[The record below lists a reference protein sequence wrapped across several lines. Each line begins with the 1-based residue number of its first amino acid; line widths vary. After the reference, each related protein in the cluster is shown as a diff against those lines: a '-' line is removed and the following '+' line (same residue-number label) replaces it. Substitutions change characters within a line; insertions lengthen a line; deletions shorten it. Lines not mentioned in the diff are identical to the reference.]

1 MCITRETKK
10 VLEKVR
16 SRSQQFFEVQEQEK
30 KGERNLK
37 KTLIRFEKHRRRL
50 KSKVKELDR
59 EEN

>member
-30 KGERNLK
+30 KGEED
-37 KTLIRFEKHRRRL
+37 I
-50 KSKVKELDR
+50 S
-59 EEN
+59 